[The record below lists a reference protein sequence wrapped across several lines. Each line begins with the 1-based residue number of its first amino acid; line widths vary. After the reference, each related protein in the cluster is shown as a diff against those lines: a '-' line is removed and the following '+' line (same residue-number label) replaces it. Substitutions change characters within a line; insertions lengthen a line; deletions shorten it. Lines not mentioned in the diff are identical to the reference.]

1 MDFILHYSRFD
12 HSRSLQTLVTFVIA
26 KLNTQFLFNFVQ
38 KTKKYIYF
46 DFYKED
52 NTASRIYH
60 FGQNWTKVEWLDSPH
75 KKSPEIKV
83 KKLNTENIS
92 L

>member
-1 MDFILHYSRFD
+1 M
-12 HSRSLQTLVTFVIA
+12 
-26 KLNTQFLFNFVQ
+26 FNFVQ

-52 NTASRIYH
+52 NTASRISNL
-60 FGQNWTKVEWLDSPH
+60 GQNWTKVKWLDSPH
-75 KKSPEIKV
+75 KKSPFLNIDIHSEIKV
-83 KKLNTENIS
+83 KELNIENIS